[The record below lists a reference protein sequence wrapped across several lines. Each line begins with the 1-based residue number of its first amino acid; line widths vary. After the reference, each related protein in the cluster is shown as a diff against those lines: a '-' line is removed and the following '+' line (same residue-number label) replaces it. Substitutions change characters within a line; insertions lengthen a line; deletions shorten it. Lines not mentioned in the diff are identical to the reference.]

1 LENESI
7 HAHNHNDHLLWGIVL
22 HKAPAAF
29 ALVLLLIISNF
40 KKPLIIIALLIF
52 ASMSPLGALVGKILT
67 DQNILTIERQNYVVA
82 FVIGSFLHIAT
93 TILFEVESAEHHSI
107 SMRKLIAILIGIG
120 MAVLTIL

>member
-1 LENESI
+1 
-7 HAHNHNDHLLWGIVL
+7 
-22 HKAPAAF
+22 
-29 ALVLLLIISNF
+29 
-40 KKPLIIIALLIF
+40 LIF